1 MSWYQ
6 VLIVLPGTD
15 GDAENGFC
23 EPQWWNE
30 MVQAQNESAAIA
42 AANAKARADWGASDG
57 ECPCG
62 RELGTECAVCTGAQA
77 VTDEEYNAW
86 VKAMEDS
93 DLIPF

>member
-23 EPQWWNE
+23 EPQWWSE
-30 MVQAQNESAAIA
+30 MVQAENRPAAIA
-42 AANAKARADWGASDG
+42 AANAKARADWETSDG

-62 RELGTECAVCTGAQA
+62 KDLGVECPVCTGAQA

-86 VKAMEDS
+86 AKAMEDS

>member
-23 EPQWWNE
+23 EPQWWSE
-30 MVQAQNESAAIA
+30 MVQEENEPAAIA
-42 AANAKARADWGASDG
+42 AANAKARGDWGASDS
-57 ECPCG
+57 ESPCG
-62 RELGTECAVCTGAQA
+62 KALGVGCPVCTGAQA
-77 VTDEEYNAW
+77 VTDEEYDAW

-93 DLIPF
+93 ESIPF

>member
-6 VLIVLPGTD
+6 VFIVLPGTD

-30 MVQAQNESAAIA
+30 IVQAEDEHTAIA
-42 AANAKARADWGASDG
+42 AANAKARADWGTSDG

-62 RELGTECAVCTGAQA
+62 KDLGVECPVCTGAQA
-77 VTDEEYNAW
+77 VTDEEYDAW

-93 DLIPF
+93 ESIPF

>member
-30 MVQAQNESAAIA
+30 MVQAENELPAAE
-42 AANAKARADWGASDG
+42 NWGWGVRS
-57 ECPCG
+57 
-62 RELGTECAVCTGAQA
+62 AQA
-77 VTDEEYNAW
+77 HRRLRTR
-86 VKAMEDS
+86 S
-93 DLIPF
+93 TTPG

>member
-6 VLIVLPGTD
+6 VLIVLPKTD

-42 AANAKARADWGASDG
+42 AANAKARADWETSDG

-62 RELGTECAVCTGAQA
+62 RELGMGCPVCTSAQA

-86 VKAMEDS
+86 AKAMENS

>member
-6 VLIVLPGTD
+6 VLIVLPKTD

-30 MVQAQNESAAIA
+30 MVQAENELAAIA
-42 AANAKARADWGASDG
+42 AANAKARADWETSDG
-57 ECPCG
+57 GCPCG
-62 RELGTECAVCTGAQA
+62 RELGMGCPVCTSAQA

-86 VKAMEDS
+86 AKAMENS